1 MKVSLVIRTDSV
13 RVCNRVVEAPLTVDA
28 VLDALRQDAR
38 AVKVLR
44 DLPFAAI
51 CIQAR
56 PFDHLPPARTRT
68 LDQEARG
75 A

>member
-1 MKVSLVIRTDSV
+1 MKVTLIIRTDSLV
-13 RVCNRVVEAPLTVDA
+13 ICDKVVEAPMTVGA
-28 VLDALRQDAR
+28 VLDALREGTSAL
-38 AVKVLR
+38 AHLR

-56 PFDHLPPARTRT
+56 PFDHLPAAQPRN
-68 LDQEARG
+68 LNEEASG